1 MRFFRKHTIASVAT
15 DPTTPIDRLLASLP
29 TGPADLAVLAGAGIS
44 LDSPSNLL
52 SGWNF
57 MDAVLSRV
65 MPNEVDRET
74 RRSLISVPR
83 DRQFRPGEY
92 IRFETLMME
101 LESSIDPGL
110 HVLDCLDECAHPNV
124 SHYVLAELL
133 RRGAIV
139 MTTNFDRL
147 IEIAFERTMKPG
159 EPALRVVHDNARF
172 ETTDSTDAQTPTLW
186 KLHGSLT
193 VDGKATRESVQAT
206 LVQVMSPSLSGN
218 KRGFLRGVLA
228 SKDLLVVGY
237 SGSDD
242 LDIVPVLANTPSDR
256 SMLWLQHVAG
266 GAAKFETA
274 AQLVAN
280 HKAISEFD
288 VVGRDR
294 VFFVRQAAHQADQTV
309 ALVSWAT
316 PKLIQVLRQ
325 RYCGTLEIPVD
336 REEFEFGERYPAV
349 VKRYFD
355 DWVAGLSLRP
365 SDRYRIAIAMLG
377 NRCFRADVKPLYESL
392 RQEHRK
398 IIDSAGAIPEERF
411 DALMERF
418 NRQGEEEELSS
429 TANQALVEKLS
440 ELLPHLPKNSRG
452 GAHRLSA
459 CALWN
464 QERYA
469 EAETRFR
476 LAWEADKSSG
486 RLNQEIATLTTWQS
500 ATSTMRDHLSEWEHH
515 QLNELAKINGQRIFP
530 DDAYYRLR
538 ALAEQ
543 TGYKLDV
550 WAHLLSTFDMGYVEE
565 DPHRRSLVRKEA
577 RDMLRASIDM
587 GDVIGEAKTR
597 LLLALSLHESEE
609 FEEATLHVLSLL
621 ELGKV
626 ISLGEFDPRARAL
639 LTMMGTAQDAARAW
653 PTLAESIWH

>member
-1 MRFFRKHTIASVAT
+1 MRFFGKRTIASVGT
-15 DPTTPIDRLLASLP
+15 DPSTPIDRLLASLP
-29 TGPADLAVLAGAGIS
+29 AGAADLAVLAGAGIS

-52 SGWNF
+52 GGGNF
-57 MDAVLSRV
+57 MDAVLSRI
-65 MPNEVDRET
+65 MPDEVDRET
-74 RRSLISVPR
+74 CRSLISVPR

-101 LESSIDPGL
+101 LESSIDPDL
-110 HVLDCLDECAHPNV
+110 RVLDCLDECAHPNV

-159 EPALRVVHDNARF
+159 EPALRVVHDDARF
-172 ETTDSTDAQTPTLW
+172 VTTDSADARTPTLW

-206 LVQVMSPSLSGN
+206 LVQVMWPSLSGN
-218 KRGFLRGVLA
+218 KRDFLQGVLA
-228 SKDLLVVGY
+228 SKDLVVVGY

-242 LDIVPVLANTPSDR
+242 LDIVPVLANTSSER

-266 GAAKFETA
+266 GDAKFETA
-274 AQLVAN
+274 AQLAAN
-280 HKAISEFD
+280 HKAISEFN

-294 VFFVRQAAHQADQTV
+294 VFFVRHAAHKADQTV

-316 PKLIQVLRQ
+316 SELIQVLRQ
-325 RYCGTLEIPVD
+325 RYCATLEIPVGGD
-336 REEFEFGERYPAV
+336 EFEFGERHPDV
-349 VKRYFD
+349 TKRYFD
-355 DWVAGLSLRP
+355 DWVAGRSLRP

-377 NRCFRADVKPLYESL
+377 NRSFRADVKPLHETL

-398 IIDSAGAIPEERF
+398 IIDSAGATPEERF

-418 NRQGEEEELSS
+418 NRQGEEGELSP
-429 TANQALVEKLS
+429 AENQALVEKLS
-440 ELLPHLPKNSRG
+440 ELLPHLPENSQG

-469 EAETRFR
+469 EAETSFR
-476 LAWEADKSSG
+476 LAWEADKASG

-500 ATSTMRDHLSEWEHH
+500 ATNTMRDHLSEREHH
-515 QLNELAKINGQRIFP
+515 QFNELAPIIGQRIYP

-550 WAHLLSTFDMGYVEE
+550 WRHLLRTFEMGYVEE
-565 DPHRRSLVRKEA
+565 DPHRRYLVRKEA

-587 GDVIGEAKTR
+587 GDVAGEAQAR

-609 FEEATLHVLSLL
+609 FKEATLHVLSLL

-626 ISLGEFDPRARAL
+626 LDLGWYGIRASAL
-639 LTMMGTAQDAARAW
+639 LNMMATAQDAARAW
-653 PTLAESIWH
+653 PILADSIWH